1 MKNNETQSLDTRA
14 KAQSQERKKENPST
28 KLSHPYYTQL
38 WSSRNPRLIVF
49 LLDQS
54 ASMVE
59 IYGDTGKT
67 KADYAADIVSFQINE
82 FILRNKYRGTFS
94 NRVYVVVIGYG
105 GDDPKDGV
113 KKLLAGK
120 VEDLALD
127 DKYPFIEDEV
137 EVNGEIIKIPVSKQF
152 VTPSADGVTPMK
164 EAFELAKGVVEDF
177 VKKNEKAPAPI
188 IMNISDGYPEVH
200 GINQTDYQ
208 KEVIDVV
215 KEIRKIK
222 TIDGATLIFNIHIG
236 EGNTIGFEG
245 DVKKIKKS
253 NNKCVDFLFKISSYL
268 PNPYRQNAIEGGLV
282 EDFPNLLVDAPKPH
296 CFISNAKSDRF
307 LGFITLLIPTGT

>member
-105 GDDPKDGV
+105 GDDPKKGV
-113 KKLLAGK
+113 EALLAGK

-127 DKYPFIEDEV
+127 DKYPFIEDSRSSRPIKEV
-137 EVNGEIIKIPVSKQF
+137 DDKWYYDHVLEVN
-152 VTPSADGVTPMK
+152 
-164 EAFELAKGVVEDF
+164 VVDRSTGHTVF
-177 VKKNEKAPAPI
+177 
-188 IMNISDGYPEVH
+188 
-200 GINQTDYQ
+200 
-208 KEVIDVV
+208 
-215 KEIRKIK
+215 
-222 TIDGATLIFNIHIG
+222 
-236 EGNTIGFEG
+236 
-245 DVKKIKKS
+245 
-253 NNKCVDFLFKISSYL
+253 
-268 PNPYRQNAIEGGLV
+268 AIEFTVLGGYILKKDCTIHLFTKHLEEQV
-282 EDFPNLLVDAPKPH
+282 A
-296 CFISNAKSDRF
+296 FIMPYLEKGIKDYLKTKRDS
-307 LGFITLLIPTGT
+307 I